1 MATRA
6 GLDIMKTRALR
17 NRLKDARDDGDS
29 SIRWY
34 LHYQEFRELLPKAT
48 ILVFLAR
55 TGAASLSHVSV
66 NTTAL
71 LRIHWWTTVPD
82 GT

>member
-6 GLDIMKTRALR
+6 GLDIKKTRALR

-34 LHYQEFRELLPKAT
+34 LHYQELRELLPRAT
-48 ILVFLAR
+48 IVVFLGR
-55 TGAASLSHVSV
+55 GNVTGLFPNPS
-66 NTTAL
+66 
-71 LRIHWWTTVPD
+71 
-82 GT
+82 